1 MQRKSAIRKRPGT
14 HTLESTR
21 PSRYRALVELDAHRF
36 VGLGFVASYWNAD
49 PNTIAQLRAV
59 TGLAVQIA
67 WGMGPAERTQPDDE
81 LGAWVRNC
89 TGMGLAVRPWGW
101 CDASDVDH
109 ARAEGRYHAE
119 RCHALAFDTWIANM
133 EEPYDAHGD
142 SSSARYA
149 MPAAYAKGFTGR
161 AAELGLELRA
171 LAITTTPRFGS
182 STADL
187 SGAGWVTMPQAFSGA
202 DPSATVAAVVDHMV
216 AWGWPAA
223 LIRPLVQVYATDG
236 RRPVAQPYLDESAA
250 AGVGVVPYIVEQALD
265 DEGRALLV
273 ALTSATMRPFPL
285 PGPLL
290 EFGGG
295 ETMAG
300 LGTVSSLRTAWDELE
315 QSKADDTWRRN
326 HPGEVDALKSYW
338 DAPAGTPAPTTI
350 KTHYGKGLLA
360 LAEARRYAEGSH
372 A

>member
-1 MQRKSAIRKRPGT
+1 
-14 HTLESTR
+14 
-21 PSRYRALVELDAHRF
+21 
-36 VGLGFVASYWNAD
+36 
-49 PNTIAQLRAV
+49 
-59 TGLAVQIA
+59 
-67 WGMGPAERTQPDDE
+67 
-81 LGAWVRNC
+81 
-89 TGMGLAVRPWGW
+89 
-101 CDASDVDH
+101 
-109 ARAEGRYHAE
+109 
-119 RCHALAFDTWIANM
+119 M

-290 EFGGG
+290 ELGGG
-295 ETMAG
+295 ETMVG
-300 LGTVSSLRTAWDELE
+300 LGTVTSLRTAWDELE

-326 HPGEVDALKSYW
+326 HPGEVDALKNYW

-360 LAEARRYAEGSH
+360 LAEARRYAKARTREGHTLYVTDAVNGAAERLQPSRQVPVPRLERGDSTAEQGGRRH
-372 A
+372 GRRIGPPDRQPRQGGTNGQGHRRLEQPGPYRLGAHQGGRRQLRIDQG